1 MNFERVAPIAGVLF
15 FVLGLAATLLTI
27 IDSPDFDATG
37 EEILPYYEDE
47 AGRILLG
54 AFLYGLSTFVF
65 LFFLVG
71 FRQLLRVAEGG
82 TGWLSNVALAS
93 GAAGV
98 AVLAASN
105 GPSFVAAL
113 RGDDGELTP
122 DAAQTLFD
130 LGGALYVFALPLMA
144 AFIVAAGVLIART
157 GVFASWLGW
166 VGVAIGITL
175 LVPFIAFATF
185 GLLVIWVL
193 VVSVIW
199 MLRGRAP
206 APSPPASGA

>member
-1 MNFERVAPIAGVLF
+1 MKFDRIAPIAGVLF
-15 FVLGLAATLLTI
+15 FLFGLVATLVSL

-37 EEILPYYEDE
+37 EEILPYFEDD

-54 AFLYGLSTFVF
+54 TFLYALASFFF
-65 LFFLVG
+65 LFFLGG

-82 TGWLSNVALAS
+82 TGWLSNTALA
-93 GAAGV
+93 AGIGGI
-98 AVLAASN
+98 AVLSASN
-105 GPSFVAAL
+105 APAFAAAL
-113 RGDDGELTP
+113 RGDDEELTP

-157 GVFASWLGW
+157 GVFARWLGW

-185 GLLVIWVL
+185 VLLVFWVL

-199 MLRGRAP
+199 MRRGRVPEPSRP
-206 APSPPASGA
+206 AA